1 MISQRN
7 TAEHTLLIFDLNGMH
22 FAVDAKQVREI
33 IWLPELTP
41 VEETAPHVAGLFS
54 MREQLVPVIDLN
66 LYFSHPASAYTT
78 SDQIVVLE
86 RDRHLTGI
94 IVSEVLD
101 VIAIDE
107 YETFDCGLQNSE
119 CGTFDIVPVG
129 EQLVTLLDASQLM
142 YWPQACEEGEAKQ
155 MSPVRHFCPEA
166 TPEQHALFH
175 SRAISLMDVIVEV
188 ESSPLA
194 LAVLELGGEYFGIEL
209 GSIQEFCDYSRPA
222 WIPCCPPHI
231 LGAISLRGNLY
242 TLLDIRGALNLP
254 HSALEYGKAVIL
266 HASFTTPHS
275 LDIVQ
280 ESVAVAVDAVHN
292 VVYLKRQDLQF
303 ASETLR
309 QQYGTELTGAAH
321 YDGHMMAVLDLPAL
335 LARSEWIVNETA

>member
-101 VIAIDE
+101 VMAID
-107 YETFDCGLQNSE
+107 
-119 CGTFDIVPVG
+119 
-129 EQLVTLLDASQLM
+129 
-142 YWPQACEEGEAKQ
+142 
-155 MSPVRHFCPEA
+155 
-166 TPEQHALFH
+166 
-175 SRAISLMDVIVEV
+175 
-188 ESSPLA
+188 
-194 LAVLELGGEYFGIEL
+194 
-209 GSIQEFCDYSRPA
+209 
-222 WIPCCPPHI
+222 
-231 LGAISLRGNLY
+231 
-242 TLLDIRGALNLP
+242 
-254 HSALEYGKAVIL
+254 
-266 HASFTTPHS
+266 
-275 LDIVQ
+275 
-280 ESVAVAVDAVHN
+280 
-292 VVYLKRQDLQF
+292 
-303 ASETLR
+303 
-309 QQYGTELTGAAH
+309 
-321 YDGHMMAVLDLPAL
+321 
-335 LARSEWIVNETA
+335 